1 MRIFLAIP
9 RNQRF
14 IAFAVAGTAVL
25 ALVWIGMVVPLLSG
39 LLAFSLVV
47 RFEEALERGR
57 SGARYAKTL
66 AVSMLLLLVAALLA
80 VAGLGLHLIL
90 HDGAG
95 FHELLDR
102 MADIIASARAWL
114 PGALGAM
121 IPQTDALFDSVA
133 VWLKGHA
140 AELGTI
146 SLDLVKELGYALIG
160 VLLGTLTAV
169 SEIAS
174 PARLG
179 PVSNALLSQAAAL
192 RDVFWRVATAQV
204 KISAVNTT
212 LTALYLMLV
221 LPLFG
226 VHLPLS
232 KTMVTSTF
240 VAGLLP
246 VVGNLISNSAI
257 TIISLGYSPS
267 VALGSLAFLV
277 AVHKLEYFLNARI
290 VGSQINARSWEI
302 LIAMLLFERI
312 FGLRGVV
319 IAPIFY
325 AWLKAE
331 WHRWDQ
337 AGDRGTSARSAAPTK
352 ELETA
357 P

>member
-1 MRIFLAIP
+1 
-9 RNQRF
+9 
-14 IAFAVAGTAVL
+14 
-25 ALVWIGMVVPLLSG
+25 
-39 LLAFSLVV
+39 
-47 RFEEALERGR
+47 
-57 SGARYAKTL
+57 
-66 AVSMLLLLVAALLA
+66 
-80 VAGLGLHLIL
+80 
-90 HDGAG
+90 
-95 FHELLDR
+95 
-102 MADIIASARAWL
+102 
-114 PGALGAM
+114 M

-179 PVSNALLSQAAAL
+179 PVSNALLCQAAAL
-192 RDVFWRVATAQV
+192 REVFWRVATAQV

-257 TIISLGYSPS
+257 TIISLGYSPA

-337 AGDRGTSARSAAPTK
+337 AGDRGASARSAAPTK